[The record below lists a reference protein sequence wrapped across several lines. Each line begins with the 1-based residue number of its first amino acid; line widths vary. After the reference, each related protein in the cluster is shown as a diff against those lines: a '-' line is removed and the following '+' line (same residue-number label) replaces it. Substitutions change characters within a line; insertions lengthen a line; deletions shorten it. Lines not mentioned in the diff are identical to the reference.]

1 MKKRNK
7 KYTPKPVFVFGGLA
21 AFENIAQRTADK
33 LTIPKSDADDCA
45 TAYWVSFSQLTHGDA
60 LEENWSTV
68 ACALDVGLVLCRQD
82 VGAEYEACF
91 ISALD
96 GMIRARERGA
106 TTGCYRLDGDALKL
120 VTECLHVHD
129 EQMKIATR
137 AEVKYSLNEIY
148 KAIKNGNCI

>member
-7 KYTPKPVFVFGGLA
+7 KYTPKPIFAFGGLA

-33 LTIPKSDADDCA
+33 LPILKSDANDCA

-60 LEENWSTV
+60 LEENWATV
-68 ACALDVGLVLCRQD
+68 TCSLDVGLVLCRKN
-82 VGAEYEACF
+82 VGAEYEDLF

-96 GMIRARERGA
+96 GMIRARERGVA
-106 TTGCYRLDGDALKL
+106 TGSYRLDGDALKV

-129 EQMKIATR
+129 EQMRVATR
-137 AEVKYSLNEIY
+137 EEVKYSLNEIY